1 MTLYA
6 EKEWTRFDCHKYM
19 IYSEDVAE
27 ECGIEFYKRIDDSD
41 IDYLFKYIPIQAER
55 LRRENVLLKSISNG
69 EPEGKRMK
77 EICYQQNMLEINWE
91 TIKDEMNNRREK

>member
-19 IYSEDVAE
+19 IYSEDIAE
-27 ECGIEFYKRIDDSD
+27 ECGIEFYKKIDDSD

-55 LRRENVLLKSISNG
+55 LRRESVLLKSISNG
-69 EPEGKRMK
+69 EPENAKLKSLRA
-77 EICYQQNMLEINWE
+77 ESDMLRINWE
-91 TIKDEMNNRREK
+91 TIRDEMNNRREK